1 MVSVA
6 GGLRPCIMG
15 KKELGEVKLSVHV
28 EGEAWARTPA
38 MEVSASATTAG
49 SRGVRG
55 VAVAVD
61 DS

>member
-1 MVSVA
+1 
-6 GGLRPCIMG
+6 MG

-61 DS
+61 DN